1 MDTTGVII
9 LAIESLVVIAF
20 CALNGYD
27 LFKKYKDKHTLNVA
41 DVVTLIKDLN
51 DLAAR
56 TMDLVEPYTLTRKDF
71 NTDEEYRNYLTQN
84 LVTDFDEL
92 IDRLGL
98 DGITNPDAYNSLSRE
113 DKEKVVDV
121 IIDKFELLSGDG
133 DFNMEITEDYG
144 DDEPTEYEPVDD
156 SLIDIGSHF

>member
-20 CALNGYD
+20 CVLNGYD

-71 NTDEEYRNYLTQN
+71 NTDEEYRTYLTQN

-133 DFNMEITEDYG
+133 DFNTEMTKDY

-156 SLIDIGSHF
+156 GLVDIGSHF